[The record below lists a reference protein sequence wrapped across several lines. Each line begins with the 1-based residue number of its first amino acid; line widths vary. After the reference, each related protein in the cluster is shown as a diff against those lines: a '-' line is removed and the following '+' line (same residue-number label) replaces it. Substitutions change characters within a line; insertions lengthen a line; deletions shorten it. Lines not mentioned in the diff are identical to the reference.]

1 MGTRLAPRSGFS
13 AESESPFSYQNG
25 EVPMISKY
33 TVRTANIR
41 KSVNVGVLGI
51 HRDTQNGYPMND
63 TGTIRTG
70 KKSFDSV
77 IPVLVQ
83 QSLTETSVLHTM

>member
-1 MGTRLAPRSGFS
+1 MRLRRGNPASS
-13 AESESPFSYQNG
+13 
-25 EVPMISKY
+25 
-33 TVRTANIR
+33 TVRVFGGVRKPFFIR

-77 IPVLVQ
+77 IPILVQ
-83 QSLTETSVLHTM
+83 QSLIETSVLHTM

>member
-1 MGTRLAPRSGFS
+1 MS
-13 AESESPFSYQNG
+13 AFWLSTE
-25 EVPMISKY
+25 ILK
-33 TVRTANIR
+33 
-41 KSVNVGVLGI
+41 
-51 HRDTQNGYPMND
+51 NGYPMND